1 MRQLQRICLWVFGC
15 VLLLLSHLTS
25 ANDGQRYLA
34 VLLLN
39 TNRSLDIDLDLLEG
53 GVKAGCNAVHLTIY
67 WDQVYTTSTSQ
78 ADWRK
83 YDNQI
88 NLAQKLGVKIAL
100 RILVGRHVS
109 RIQGFWENEHRQR
122 DQQGQALISGYSATY
137 FSYAHRPSVEKARAF
152 IKEVCQRYN
161 NLQQQGIIS
170 WVSVSTTPT
179 QETAYYHE
187 NAPEGWNYPTVFDYS
202 PSMQQEFRIWLTRK
216 YKKIARLNVFWETE
230 YRSFEEVTPPVSFK
244 YREQVFWGAA
254 GRDWYVFRHAVF
266 KQFVEQTTQTI
277 KEVNSSYRVMTDFGS
292 VFDQISVF
300 CGTLAFRDLN
310 RTTDG
315 VKINDDLLYDHR
327 FSTDLLRSNVLP
339 GQWVLNE
346 VFPILKQ
353 GQSPD
358 LIPKQIDENFEHG
371 AHWVSMVIDTRAT
384 LDLVRPIIRQTEE
397 KWLKKP
403 FSAVN
408 PVDQMSYT
416 LSRVVE
422 FGYYSGGVYS
432 EWLNRAGHVSNR
444 KPVNI
449 RMVEDLLT
457 DTLQGSIN
465 QPPAVQNMMPTKY
478 IKVHTDFT
486 YRLKSEVFAD
496 IDGAIEKVEVSGL
509 PPWLTFQNNVF
520 SGTPAQTG
528 IYRMLLRAT
537 DDDGASVETA
547 FTIIV
552 DNTGRANQVPV
563 LQQAIPA
570 AKGVYKQPFTY
581 TISDQTFS
589 DPDGFISRLEV
600 TGLPRWAQF
609 GRKEIRGLAD
619 TVGVYI
625 VTVRAFDDEDA
636 VVQTTFTI
644 TVSYPVVSFDLVQ
657 AGKPGERFL
666 IKRLQNGEALEASGL
681 PPLLN
686 IYASCDAVFDEFELQ
701 LTGTYAQKA
710 QPESSPFALFKG
722 DGGFPTVVGSYQLKG
737 NAYFQKELI
746 SSITYRFQLIATDPV
761 TKLPIS
767 LTDWTLYPNPCNEF
781 LNIKLPDKVAVQK
794 IQLVNT
800 EGQTLPVLLNAASVT
815 NQLLSINLRELALP
829 PGLYFLKLQKGDF
842 FWEVF
847 KFLKQ

>member
-1 MRQLQRICLWVFGC
+1 MRQLQRRCLWGFWIASM
-15 VLLLLSHLTS
+15 LLSHLTF

-39 TNRSLDIDLDLLEG
+39 TNRSLDVDLDLLEG

-83 YDNQI
+83 YDTQI
-88 NLAQKLGVKIAL
+88 SLAQKLGVKIAI

-122 DQQGQALISGYSATY
+122 DQQGQALVSGYSATY

-170 WVSVSTTPT
+170 WISVSTTPT
-179 QETAYYHE
+179 QETGYYHE
-187 NAPEGWNYPTVFDYS
+187 NSSEGWNNPTVFDYS
-202 PSMQQEFRIWLTRK
+202 PVMQQEFRIWLTRK

-230 YRSFEEVTPPVSFK
+230 YRSFDEVTPPVSLK
-244 YREQVFWGAA
+244 YREQVFWGPA

-277 KEVNSSYRVMTDFGS
+277 KGVNSTYRVMTDFGS

-300 CGTLAFRDLN
+300 CGSLAFRDLN

-315 VKINDDLLYDHR
+315 VKINDDLQYDHR

-346 VFPILKQ
+346 VFPVLKQ

-358 LIPKQIDENFEHG
+358 LITKQIDENFEHG
-371 AHWVSMVIDTRAT
+371 AHWVSMVIAT
-384 LDLVRPIIRQTEE
+384 QGALDLVRPIIRETVE

-403 FSAVN
+403 YTEVN
-408 PVDQMSYT
+408 PSGQMSYT

-422 FGYYSGGVYS
+422 FGYYSGGVYG
-432 EWLNRAGHVSNR
+432 EWLNRAGHESNR

-465 QPPAVQNMMPTKY
+465 QPPVVQHVMPTKY
-478 IKVHTDFT
+478 SKVNTNFT
-486 YRLKSEVFAD
+486 YRLKAEVFAD
-496 IDGAIEKVEVSGL
+496 IDGVIENVEVSGL
-509 PPWLTFQNNVF
+509 PPWLTFNNNVF
-520 SGTPAQTG
+520 SGTPPQTG
-528 IYRMLLRAT
+528 SFTMLLRAT
-537 DDDGASVETA
+537 DDDGASIETT
-547 FTIIV
+547 FTVIV
-552 DNTGRANQVPV
+552 DNTGRTNRVPV
-563 LQQAIPA
+563 VQQTIPA
-570 AKGVYKQPFTY
+570 TKGVYKQPFTY
-581 TISDQTFS
+581 TIPDNTFA
-589 DPDGFISRLEV
+589 DFDGFISRLEV
-600 TGLPRWAQF
+600 LGLPRWAQF

-619 TVGVYI
+619 TVGVYS
-625 VTVRAFDDEDA
+625 VTVRAYDDEDA

-644 TVSYPVVSFDLVQ
+644 TVSYPVVSFDLIQ

-666 IKRLQNGEALEASGL
+666 IKRLQNGEVLASSDL

-701 LTGTYAQKA
+701 LSGTHAKKA
-710 QPESSPFALFKG
+710 QAESSPFSLFNG

-746 SSITYRFQLIATDPV
+746 SSITYRFQIIATDPV
-761 TKLPIS
+761 TKQPIPMA
-767 LTDWTLYPNPCNEF
+767 DWALYPNPCNQF
-781 LNIKLPDKVAVQK
+781 VNVKLPDKVTIQK
-794 IQLVNT
+794 IQLVST
-800 EGQTLPVLLNAASVT
+800 GGQTLPVMLNATSIS
-815 NQLLSINLRELALP
+815 NQLLSVNLTDLALL
-829 PGLYFLKLQKGDF
+829 PGLYFLKLQKDDSS
-842 FWEVF
+842 WEVF
-847 KFLKQ
+847 KLLKQ

>member
-1 MRQLQRICLWVFGC
+1 MKQLQRGYLWIFGC
-15 VLLLLSHLTS
+15 AALLVAHPTS
-25 ANDGQRYLA
+25 ANDEQRYLA
-34 VLLLN
+34 VLMLN
-39 TNRSLDIDLDLLEG
+39 TNRSLDVDLDLLEG

-67 WDQVYTTSTSQ
+67 WDQVYATSTSQ

-83 YDNQI
+83 YDTQI
-88 NLAQKLGVKIAL
+88 NLAQKLGVKIAI

-122 DQQGQALISGYSATY
+122 DQQGQALVSGYSATY

-179 QETAYYHE
+179 QEAAYYHE

-202 PSMQQEFRIWLTRK
+202 PAMQNEFRIWLTRK

-230 YRSFEEVTPPVSFK
+230 FHSFEEVTPPVSLK
-244 YREQVFWGAA
+244 YREQVFWGPS

-277 KEVNSSYRVMTDFGS
+277 KEVNSTYRVMTDFGS

-315 VKINDDLLYDHR
+315 VKINDDLQYDHR

-346 VFPILKQ
+346 VFPVLKQ
-353 GQSPD
+353 GQNPD
-358 LIPKQIDENFEHG
+358 LILKQIDENFEHG
-371 AHWVSMVIDTRAT
+371 ANWVSMVIAT
-384 LDLVRPIIRQTEE
+384 QESLDLVRPIIRETAE

-403 FSAVN
+403 FTEVSPAA
-408 PVDQMSYT
+408 QMSYT

-422 FGYYSGGVYS
+422 FGYYSGGVYG
-432 EWLNRAGHVSNR
+432 EWLNRAGHESNR

-457 DTLQGSIN
+457 DTLQGAIN
-465 QPPAVQNMMPTKY
+465 QPPVVQHVMPTKFS
-478 IKVHTDFT
+478 KVNTHFT

-496 IDGAIEKVEVSGL
+496 IDGVIENIEVSGL
-509 PPWLTFQNNVF
+509 PPWLIFTNNVF
-520 SGTPAQTG
+520 SGTPTQTG
-528 IYRMLLRAT
+528 SFTMVLRAT
-537 DDDGASVETA
+537 DDDGASIETN

-552 DNTGRANQVPV
+552 DTAGRTNRVPV
-563 LQQAIPA
+563 VQQAIPP

-581 TISDQTFS
+581 TIPGNTFVDS
-589 DPDGFISRLEV
+589 DGFISRLEV
-600 TGLPRWAQF
+600 TGLPGWAQF
-609 GRKEIRGLAD
+609 GKKEIRGLAD
-619 TVGVYI
+619 TVGVYT
-625 VTVRAFDDEDA
+625 VTVRAYDDEDA

-644 TVSYPVVSFDLVQ
+644 TVSYPVVSFDLIQ

-666 IKRLQNGEALEASGL
+666 IKRLQNGEVLASSDL

-701 LTGTYAQKA
+701 LSGTHAKKA
-710 QPESSPFALFKG
+710 QSESSPFSLFTG

-746 SSITYRFQLIATDPV
+746 SSITYRFQIIATDPV
-761 TKLPIS
+761 TKQPIP
-767 LTDWTLYPNPCNEF
+767 LADWALYPNPCNQF
-781 LNIKLPDKVAVQK
+781 VNVKLPDNVTVQK

-800 EGQTLPVLLNAASVT
+800 AGQTLPVMLNATSMT
-815 NQLLSINLRELALP
+815 NQLLSVNLTDLALP
-829 PGLYFLKLQKGDF
+829 PGFYFLQLQKDDSS
-842 FWEVF
+842 WEVF
-847 KFLKQ
+847 KLLKQ

>member
-1 MRQLQRICLWVFGC
+1 MRQLQRRCLWLFGC
-15 VLLLLSHLTS
+15 ASLLLPHVSF

-34 VLLLN
+34 VLMLN
-39 TNRSLDIDLDLLEG
+39 TNRSLDVDLDLLEE

-67 WDQVYTTSTSQ
+67 WDQVYTTATSQ

-83 YDNQI
+83 YDTQI
-88 NLAQKLGVKIAL
+88 SLAQKLGVKIAL

-152 IKEVCQRYN
+152 VREVCQRYN
-161 NLQQQGIIS
+161 NLQQQGVIS

-187 NAPEGWNYPTVFDYS
+187 NGPDGWTYPTVFDYS

-216 YKKIARLNVFWETE
+216 YKKIARLNVFWETD
-230 YRSFEEVTPPVSFK
+230 YRSFEEVTPPVSLK

-277 KEVNSSYRVMTDFGS
+277 KDVNGTYRVMTDFGS

-371 AHWVSMVIDTRAT
+371 ANWVSMVIDTRAT
-384 LDLVRPIIRQTEE
+384 LDLVRPIIRQTAE

-403 FSAVN
+403 FTAVN
-408 PVDQMSYT
+408 PVDHMNYT

-422 FGYYSGGVYS
+422 FGYYSGGVYG
-432 EWLNRAGHVSNR
+432 EWLNRAGHESNR

-449 RMVEDLLT
+449 RMIEDLLT

-465 QPPAVQNMMPTKY
+465 RPPVVQNAMPTKFVR
-478 IKVHTDFT
+478 INTDFA
-486 YRLKSEVFAD
+486 YRLKAEVFAD
-496 IDGAIEKVEVSGL
+496 MDGVIERVEVSGL
-509 PPWLTFQNNVF
+509 PAWLTFKNNLF
-520 SGTPAQTG
+520 SGIPTQTG
-528 IYRMLLRAT
+528 SYQMLLRAT
-537 DDDGASVETA
+537 DDDGASIETT
-547 FTIIV
+547 FTIVV
-552 DNTGRANQVPV
+552 DATGKVNRVPV
-563 LQQAIPA
+563 VQQSIPA
-570 AKGVYKQPFTY
+570 VKGVYKQPFSF
-581 TISDQTFS
+581 TIPDNTFA

-600 TGLPRWAQF
+600 TGLPAWAQF
-609 GRKEIRGLAD
+609 ARKEIRGLAD
-619 TVGVYI
+619 TVGIYT
-625 VTVRAFDDEDA
+625 VTVRAYDDEDA
-636 VVQTTFTI
+636 VAQTAFTI
-644 TVSYPVVSFDLVQ
+644 TVSYPTVSFDLIQ
-657 AGKPGERFL
+657 AGRPGERFL
-666 IKRLQNGEALEASGL
+666 IKRLQNGEVLAASDL
-681 PPLLN
+681 PSRLN

-701 LTGTYAQKA
+701 LSGTHVKKTRS
-710 QPESSPFALFKG
+710 ESSPFALFTG

-737 NAYFQKELI
+737 NAYFQKQLI
-746 SSITYRFQLIATDPV
+746 SSITYRFQIMNTDPI
-761 TKLPIS
+761 TKQPIP
-767 LTDWTLYPNPCNEF
+767 LADWALYPNPCNQF
-781 LNIKLPDKVAVQK
+781 LNLKLPDNVTVQK
-794 IQLVNT
+794 IQVVNAV
-800 EGQTLPVLLNAASVT
+800 GQTLPVVLT
-815 NQLLSINLRELALP
+815 DTFMINQLLSVNLTDLALP
-829 PGLYFLKLQKGDF
+829 PGLYFLKLQKEDSS
-842 FWEVF
+842 WEAV